1 MNAEI
6 EQLKAMIA
14 AGMPDGPQ
22 TLDDRRA
29 GMEEMARAFPAPAGV
44 AYQETE
50 IAGAPVLEA
59 QPEAGVSDGPL
70 ILYFHGGGYVSGSI
84 RTHRN
89 FAGEL
94 ALRTG
99 LKLVSVDYRLAP
111 EHPYPAALDDAR
123 AVYDSLA
130 GDTPLV
136 LAGDSA
142 GGGLALSLALA
153 VKAAGGAQ
161 PERLALL
168 CPWVDLSCTNA
179 SFAEVAEHD
188 PIIDRERLAADGRHY
203 LGDVDARDPGP
214 SPLFG
219 DLAGLPPLLIQA
231 AEHDSLVG
239 EARELAEKA
248 EGAGVAVTYREYPEM
263 VHVFQ
268 LFHAMLTPGRAALD
282 EAAEFLKNG

>member
-6 EQLKAMIA
+6 EQLKTMIA
-14 AGMPDGPQ
+14 AGMPEAPP
-22 TLDDRRA
+22 TLEQRRE

-44 AYQETE
+44 AYEETR
-50 IAGAPVLEA
+50 IAGVPVLEA
-59 QPEAGVSDGPL
+59 RAEGAAADGPL
-70 ILYFHGGGYVSGSI
+70 ILYFHGGGYVSGSV

-123 AVYDSLA
+123 AVHGALA

-142 GGGLALSLALA
+142 GGGLALSLALT
-153 VKAAGGAQ
+153 VKATGGAQ

-179 SFAEVAEHD
+179 SFAEVSKHD
-188 PIIDRERLAADGRHY
+188 PIIDQQRLAEDGRHY
-203 LGDVDARDPGP
+203 LGDSDARDPGP

-219 DLAGLPPLLIQA
+219 DLAGLPPLLVQT

-239 EARELAEKA
+239 EAREFAAKA
-248 EGAGVAVTYREYPEM
+248 EGAGVAVAYREYPEM

-268 LFHAMLTPGRAALD
+268 LFHTLLTPGRAALG